1 MTLSQQILLNIL
13 SGSLSGGI
21 VSFLIKTYFSTKI
34 TKSIDHQY
42 KLKYD
47 EYRKVIDKELEKY
60 KSDIRIQEFVFPK
73 KLDALKAIYTFKID
87 IIDPPNYPDMDWYEA
102 CDRIA
107 LSFDSYES
115 QIDTILKEFG
125 SILPD
130 KVITILENAG
140 SYCSEGKFEIN
151 DKMHVSKN
159 GNKIASKFYDL
170 IDESIKILKK
180 SLNISTE

>member
-1 MTLSQQILLNIL
+1 MTFLQQLLLTIL

-60 KSDIRIQEFVFPK
+60 KSNIRIQEFVFPK
-73 KLDALKAIYTFKID
+73 KLDALKAIYSFKID
-87 IIDPPNYPDMDWYEA
+87 ILDPPNYPDMEWSEV

-107 LSFDSYES
+107 LSFNSYES
-115 QIDTILKEFG
+115 QIDNILKQFG

-130 KVITILENAG
+130 KVIKKLENAG
-140 SYCSEGKFEIN
+140 SCCSEGKFEIT
-151 DKMHVSKN
+151 DKMNVTNH
-159 GNKIASKFYDL
+159 GNKIANNFYGY
-170 IDESIKILKK
+170 IEESIKILKE
-180 SLNISTE
+180 SLNISAK